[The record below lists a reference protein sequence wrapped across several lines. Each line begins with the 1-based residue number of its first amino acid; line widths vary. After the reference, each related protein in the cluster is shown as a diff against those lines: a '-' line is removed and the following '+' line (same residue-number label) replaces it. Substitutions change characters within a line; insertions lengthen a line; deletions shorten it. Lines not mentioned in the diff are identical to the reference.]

1 MVLVWKCFTK
11 MVYFV
16 SVFYENLNKL
26 SIINLAGCWPEDWIL
41 MNSNITWIH
50 NFCLRFNFGHWI
62 QHVKIIKSRLC
73 RNSMLSYF
81 ICLPLFFTSSKNPNK
96 KWISNFSLF
105 LLLLLSLFRQCFFFP
120 LEFTWNFLAF
130 HFIIS
135 FRELPLTFPKSR
147 KRDDKY
153 NCLSWHIKIPTD
165 QRSTTFGG
173 ENIDPYS

>member
-81 ICLPLFFTSSKNPNK
+81 ICLPLFFTSLKIQIKSGFRIFRVFCSSYCLHFDNAF
-96 KWISNFSLF
+96 FSLSSLHEIF
-105 LLLLLSLFRQCFFFP
+105 LLSILL
-120 LEFTWNFLAF
+120 F
-130 HFIIS
+130 HF
-135 FRELPLTFPKSR
+135 EN
-147 KRDDKY
+147 Y
-153 NCLSWHIKIPTD
+153 HWHFQNHGKEMINTIV
-165 QRSTTFGG
+165 
-173 ENIDPYS
+173 

>member
-50 NFCLRFNFGHWI
+50 NFCLRFNFEHWI

-81 ICLPLFFTSSKNPNK
+81 ICLPLFFTSLKIQIKSG
-96 KWISNFSLF
+96 
-105 LLLLLSLFRQCFFFP
+105 FRIFRFFCSSYCLYFDNAFFP
-120 LEFTWNFLAF
+120 SRVYMKFSCFPF
-130 HFIIS
+130 YYFISRITIDIS
-135 FRELPLTFPKSR
+135 KITE
-147 KRDDKY
+147 KR
-153 NCLSWHIKIPTD
+153 W
-165 QRSTTFGG
+165 
-173 ENIDPYS
+173 

>member
-1 MVLVWKCFTK
+1 MGLVWKCFTK

-50 NFCLRFNFGHWI
+50 NFCLLFNFEHWI

-81 ICLPLFFTSSKNPNK
+81 ICLPLFFTSLKNPNK

-105 LLLLLSLFRQCFFFP
+105 LLLLLSSFRQCFFS
-120 LEFTWNFLAF
+120 LSSLHEIFLLSILLF
-130 HFIIS
+130 HF
-135 FRELPLTFPKSR
+135 
-147 KRDDKY
+147 DNY
-153 NCLSWHIKIPTD
+153 HWHFQNHGKEMINTIV
-165 QRSTTFGG
+165 
-173 ENIDPYS
+173 